1 MKLNVK
7 TDDIQFGENILKI
20 KVPKALR
27 NKVASGLEYF
37 DAALGGEG
45 FTPSQV
51 LYFTGTPGA
60 GKTTMLL
67 TLADRLTKNGALVVF
82 NTAEESLYQVK
93 LIAERLGLRSGFSV
107 GQETHVPSLLE
118 KCDAL
123 RAKRG
128 NKNKPFFLIVDSLQC
143 MDDGKYTRKDGS
155 THINGGS
162 ATRALGM
169 MTNYCKEHFCNAI
182 VIGQVNKSGT
192 MAGSQKLKHMVDSM
206 MTLTVEERDPDLRGC
221 RVLQM
226 VKNRFGGA
234 GGTFF
239 LELNKRG
246 FKEVARVSAA

>member
-7 TDDIQFGENILKI
+7 TDIEFGTNILKVQ
-20 KVPKALR
+20 VPKELR
-27 NKVASGLEYF
+27 KKIKSGVGYI
-37 DAALGGEG
+37 DAAFGGDG
-45 FTPSQV
+45 FTPSCV
-51 LYFTGTPGA
+51 TLFTGTPGS
-60 GKTTMLL
+60 GKTTMMLK
-67 TLADRLTKNGALVVF
+67 LADSITKMGGIALF
-82 NTAEESLYQVK
+82 NTAEESVFQVK
-93 LIAERLGLRSGFSV
+93 LVAERLNLKHGFFT
-107 GQETHVPSLLE
+107 GGETHMPTLLA

-123 RAKRG
+123 RNKRG
-128 NKNKPFFLIVDSLQC
+128 NKNKNFFLIVDSLQC

-155 THINGGS
+155 THVNGGS
-162 ATRALGM
+162 ATRSLGM

-206 MTLTVEERDPDLRGC
+206 MTLSVEERDPDLRGC

-226 VKNRFGGA
+226 QKNRFGGA

-246 FKEVARVSAA
+246 FREVARVSAA

>member
-67 TLADRLTKNGALVVF
+67 TLADRLTKSGALVVF
-82 NTAEESLYQVK
+82 NTAEESVYQGK

-128 NKNKPFFLIVDSLQC
+128 NKNKPFFLLVDSLQC
-143 MDDGKYTRKDGS
+143 MDDGKYKDGS
-155 THINGGS
+155 VNRAS
-162 ATRALGM
+162 AERSLGL
-169 MTNYCKEHFCNAI
+169 MTDYCKENFCNAV
-182 VIGQVNKSGT
+182 VIGQVNKSGK
-192 MAGSQKLKHMVDSM
+192 MAGTNKLKHMVDAM
-206 MTLTVEERDPDLRGC
+206 MELSVEEKDPDLRGC
-221 RVLQM
+221 RVLQTT
-226 VKNRFGGA
+226 KNRFGGC
-234 GGTFF
+234 GHTFF
-239 LELNKRG
+239 LALNGRG
-246 FKEVARVSAA
+246 FKEGARVSAA

>member
-67 TLADRLTKNGALVVF
+67 TLADRLTKSGALVVF

-93 LIAERLGLRSGFSV
+93 LIAERLGLRSGFAV
-107 GQETHVPSLLE
+107 GQETHIPTLLE
-118 KCDAL
+118 NCDEL
-123 RAKRG
+123 RARRG
-128 NKNKPFFLIVDSLQC
+128 NKKKPFFLLVDSLQC
-143 MDDGKYTRKDGS
+143 MDDGKYKDGS
-155 THINGGS
+155 VNRAS
-162 ATRALGM
+162 AERSLGL
-169 MTNYCKEHFCNAI
+169 MTNYCKENFCNAV
-182 VIGQVNKSGT
+182 VIGQVNKSGK
-192 MAGSQKLKHMVDSM
+192 MAGTNKLKHMVDAM
-206 MTLTVEERDPDLRGC
+206 MELSVEEKDPDLRGC
-221 RVLQM
+221 RVLQTT
-226 VKNRFGGA
+226 KNRFGGC
-234 GGTFF
+234 GHTFF
-239 LELNKRG
+239 LALNGRG

>member
-128 NKNKPFFLIVDSLQC
+128 NKNKPFFLLVDSLQC
-143 MDDGKYTRKDGS
+143 MDDGKYKDGS
-155 THINGGS
+155 VNRAS
-162 ATRALGM
+162 AERSLGL
-169 MTNYCKEHFCNAI
+169 MTDYCKENFCNAV
-182 VIGQVNKSGT
+182 VIGQVNKSGK
-192 MAGSQKLKHMVDSM
+192 MAGTNKLKHMVDSM

-221 RVLQM
+221 RVLQTT
-226 VKNRFGGA
+226 KNRFGGC
-234 GGTFF
+234 GHTFF
-239 LELNKRG
+239 LALNGRG
-246 FKEVARVSAA
+246 FKEVARGSAA

>member
-1 MKLNVK
+1 VKLNVK
-7 TDDIQFGENILKI
+7 TDHGFGTNILDIEVPKELRKKI
-20 KVPKALR
+20 K
-27 NKVASGLEYF
+27 SGLDYV
-37 DAALGGEG
+37 DAAFGGSG
-45 FTPSQV
+45 FTPSCV
-51 LYFTGTPGA
+51 TLFTGTPGS
-60 GKTTMLL
+60 GKTTMMLK
-67 TLADRLTKNGALVVF
+67 LADSLTKQGAVVLF

-93 LIAERLGLRSGFSV
+93 LVAERLNLKHGFAA
-107 GQETHVPSLLE
+107 GGETHMPSLLE
-118 KCDAL
+118 QCDKL
-123 RAKRG
+123 RNKPG
-128 NKNKPFFLIVDSLQC
+128 NKKKPFFLIVDSLQC

-162 ATRALGM
+162 ATRSLGM

-182 VIGQVNKSGT
+182 VIGQVNKSGN

-206 MTLTVEERDPDLRGC
+206 MTLSVEERDADLRGC

-239 LELNKRG
+239 LALNKRG